1 MGIDLTL
8 RHLRVVI
15 AVADAGGYTP
25 AARELHVAQSSLS
38 RTVQEVEQRIGVPLF
53 ERTTRRVRP
62 TLEGEEF
69 LATARRL
76 VAEFDTALNHF
87 EGYLAGTRGAVSVA
101 ALPSLAGSMLPP
113 VLAAFRRGHPE
124 VAVSVK
130 DGFSGEVLDLVVRGE
145 VDLAVSV
152 AARVPATL
160 AVRHIAVDAF
170 AAVLPAGHPLAAEEE
185 LRWADL
191 AGQPF
196 VAFERISSIRSYVD
210 RVLAETGTRTGALTE
225 ARNIG
230 AVAGLVA
237 AGLGVSAAPSLVLPM
252 MMFADVVVRPLV
264 APVVERD
271 ICLIHDPRRPMSRAA
286 LALMQLLLSA
296 GEREIASPPGVR
308 WVQGETGQ
316 A

>member
-1 MGIDLTL
+1 MSIDLTL

-15 AVADAGGYTP
+15 AVADSGGYTP
-25 AARELHVAQSSLS
+25 AARDLHVAQSSLS

-130 DGFSGEVLDLVVRGE
+130 DGFSEEVLDLVVRGE

-152 AARVPATL
+152 AAHVPDTL
-160 AVRHIAVDAF
+160 GVRHIAVDAF
-170 AAVLPAGHPLAAEEE
+170 AAVLPAGHSLAAEEE

-196 VAFERISSIRSYVD
+196 VAFERISSIRGYVD
-210 RVLAETGTRTGALTE
+210 QVLAETGTRTGALTE

-264 APVVERD
+264 APAVERD

-286 LALMQLLLSA
+286 RALMQLLLSA

-308 WVQGETGQ
+308 WVSECQ

>member
-1 MGIDLTL
+1 MSIDLSL
-8 RHLRVVI
+8 RHLRVVL
-15 AVADAGGYTP
+15 AVAEAGGYTP
-25 AARELHVAQSSLS
+25 AARDLHVAQSSLS
-38 RTVQEVEQRIGVPLF
+38 RTVQEVEQRIGVPIF

-69 LATARRL
+69 VATARRL

-113 VLAAFRRGHPE
+113 VLAEFRRGQPE

-130 DGFSGEVLDLVVRGE
+130 DGFSEEVLDLVVRGE

-152 AARVPATL
+152 AAQVPDAL
-160 AVRHIAVDAF
+160 GVRHIAVDAF
-170 AAVLPAGHPLAAEEE
+170 AAVLPVGHPLATEEE
-185 LRWADL
+185 LRWSDL

-196 VAFERISSIRSYVD
+196 VAFERISSIRGYVD

-237 AGLGVSAAPSLVLPM
+237 AGLGVSVAPSLVLPM
-252 MMFADVVVRPLV
+252 MMFADVVTRPLV
-264 APVVERD
+264 DPVVERD
-271 ICLIHDPRRPMSRAA
+271 ICLIHDPRRPMSRASR
-286 LALMQLLLSA
+286 ALMQLLVSA

-308 WVQGETGQ
+308 WVPGEPDQ

>member
-1 MGIDLTL
+1 VSIDLTL
-8 RHLRVVI
+8 RHLRVVL

-25 AARELHVAQSSLS
+25 AARELRIAQSSLS
-38 RTVQEVEQRIGVPLF
+38 RTVQEVEQRIGVSLF

-76 VAEFDTALNHF
+76 VGEFDTALNHF

-101 ALPSLAGSMLPP
+101 ALPSLAGTMLPP
-113 VLAAFRRGHPE
+113 VLAEFRRARPE

-130 DGFSGEVLDLVVRGE
+130 DGFSEEVLDLVGRGE

-152 AARVPATL
+152 STHVPQAL
-160 AVRHIAVDAF
+160 AVRHIAVDEF
-170 AAVLPAGHPLAAEEE
+170 AAVLPAGHRLAAEEE
-185 LRWADL
+185 VRWTDL
-191 AGQPF
+191 DGEPF
-196 VAFERISSIRSYVD
+196 VAFERISSIRGYVD
-210 RVLAETGTRTGALTE
+210 QVLGETGTRPGPLVE

-237 AGLGVSAAPSLVLPM
+237 AGLGISAAPSLVLPM
-252 MMFADVVVRPLV
+252 MSFADVEVRPLV
-264 APVVERD
+264 DPVVERD

-286 LALMQLLLSA
+286 HALMQLLVSA
-296 GEREIASPPGVR
+296 GEREIASPPGAR
-308 WVQGETGQ
+308 WVPG
-316 A
+316 